1 MYDDID
7 DNLHPDEDYSYTW
20 PVGNEEVVVQ
30 WELMA
35 EHGIITHETA
45 ARLSAADA
53 EYVKAVLARRRP
65 SRMSEVNRLKFMRT
79 LSLWGRTEADLA
91 PATPRPERV
100 SLKTQRVVFRH
111 CARVE
116 RHRRRL
122 LDC

>member
-1 MYDDID
+1 MLCINGVSIHFMPNNISENDMYDDID

-53 EYVKAVLARRRP
+53 EYVKAVLARCRP

-79 LSLWGRTEADLA
+79 
-91 PATPRPERV
+91 
-100 SLKTQRVVFRH
+100 
-111 CARVE
+111 
-116 RHRRRL
+116 
-122 LDC
+122 